1 MNIEKFKELLSVP
14 SKTYQEEDM
23 VEYICNE
30 LDLIEGVTYYRDDM
44 MNVYATKGVLEEDEF
59 YPMFIAHTDTV
70 HTKIDKIVV
79 KEEKLKR
86 PNTFGKTF
94 DDTLVDVLKAYD
106 EEGNPTGIGG
116 DDKCGI
122 FICLELLKQLD
133 KVKIGLF
140 VSEETGCHGSSKCDV
155 SFLEDVGYITQ
166 YDAPGN
172 HLITEICSGV
182 RLFERESEFFE
193 KSISVIESAFGNEML
208 IQSHPYT
215 DVSQLKK
222 KIDVSCINMS
232 CGYYNMHT
240 KEEFI
245 SIDDVERAIEAG
257 KNMVFILGLNK
268 YQYDYKPIVYT
279 NKTIMNSLVEE
290 DVFEEDTYYYQLET
304 IDVEENKDGITILD
318 PFDGNIMFINDDD
331 LIHLYDIIKQRLLK
345 KY

>member
-1 MNIEKFKELLSVP
+1 MNIDKFKELLSVP

-30 LDLIEGVTYYRDDM
+30 LDSIEGVTYYRDDM

-70 HTKIDKIVV
+70 HSKIDKIVV
-79 KEEKLKR
+79 KEERLKR

-94 DDTLVDVLKAYD
+94 DDKLVDVLKAYD
-106 EEGNPTGIGG
+106 EGGNPTGIGG

-140 VSEETGCHGSSKCDV
+140 VSEETGCHGSSKCDE
-155 SFLEDVGYITQ
+155 SFLTDVGYITQ

-182 RLFERESEFFE
+182 RLFDRDSEFFE

-245 SIDDVERAIEAG
+245 SLEDVERAIEAG
-257 KNMVFILGLNK
+257 KNMVFILGLKK
-268 YQYDYKPIVYT
+268 YQYEYKPIVYT
-279 NKTIMNSLVEE
+279 NKTIMNSLIEDN
-290 DVFEEDTYYYQLET
+290 DVFEDDTYHQLET
-304 IDVEENKDGITILD
+304 IDVEEHKDGITLLD
-318 PFDGNIMFINDDD
+318 SFDGNIMFINDDD
-331 LIHLYDIIKQRLLK
+331 LIFLYDIIKQRLLK